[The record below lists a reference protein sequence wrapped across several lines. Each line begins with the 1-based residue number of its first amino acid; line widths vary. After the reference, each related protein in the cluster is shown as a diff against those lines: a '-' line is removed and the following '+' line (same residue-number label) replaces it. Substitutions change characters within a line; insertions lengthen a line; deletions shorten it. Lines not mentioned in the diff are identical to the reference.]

1 MLASPFYLHT
11 WKKFVDEGVLD
22 SNRIN
27 ERISESWHR
36 CKQANVNPHMNKGQ
50 KILSSNFFQDQKKK
64 SEIFLDIAIPQLQNM
79 RRTIDELQM
88 MALLIDPDGYVLSLS
103 GNQQTLKRAKHIN
116 FIEGVKW
123 TEAAV
128 GTNAIGTALQIEEA
142 IMISGTEHYSVAS
155 HSWSCAAA
163 PIHNDDG
170 KLIGVLDFSCPIEF
184 SHPYMLGMVTS
195 IAHAI
200 ERECSIRVH
209 QNELHLIHRF
219 LDVIDSDEQVVIC
232 NHRDVIVSA
241 SKKVRERVSNWSRM
255 KLEDLMQNGLKPKLE
270 VPIYSNDRMIGKCI
284 YVKENKQGN
293 VFSTSPFING
303 VTFPGV
309 IGTSNA
315 FQHTLEEIKLVS
327 PTDASVYVCG
337 ETGVG
342 KEYVARAIHE
352 NSSRKNGPFIAVNCG
367 SLPKELMESELFG
380 YAEGAFTGARRQGY
394 KGKFEQADGGTIFL
408 DEIGEVPPEM
418 QVALLRVL
426 QERIVTPIGSS
437 KEVPVNIRII
447 TATHK
452 DLLRLVEEGKFR
464 QDLYYRLHVY
474 PLYVPSL
481 IERKEDIPYF
491 IQDFCRRKNWNV
503 VFPKNIC
510 NQLSQHAWPGNIRE
524 LLNVLERIYILSQ
537 GREICGKQISFLLQT
552 MMGNQNQLE
561 LQAENKTEHTLNFR
575 EKIQR
580 DSMIEALEKTNGN
593 VSLAS
598 KLLDV
603 PRSTFYK
610 RMQKYKL
617 KSRFL

>member
-11 WKKFVDEGVLD
+11 WKKFINEGVLD

-64 SEIFLDIAIPQLQNM
+64 SEIFLDIAIPQIQNM
-79 RRTIDELQM
+79 RKTIDELQM

-103 GNQQTLKRAKHIN
+103 GNKQTLKRAKHIN

-128 GTNAIGTALQIEEA
+128 GTNAIGTALEIEEA
-142 IMISGTEHYSVAS
+142 IMISGTEHYSVVS

-241 SKKVRERVSNWSRM
+241 SKSVRERINNWSRM
-255 KLEDLMQNGLKPKLE
+255 KLEELMHHGLETKLE
-270 VPIYSNDRMIGKCI
+270 IPVYSNERMIGKCM
-284 YVKENKQGN
+284 YLKENEQMN
-293 VFSTSPFING
+293 TYSALTFIKG
-303 VTFPGV
+303 ITFPGV
-309 IGTSNA
+309 TGTSRA

-352 NSSRKNGPFIAVNCG
+352 NSPRKDGPFIAVNCG
-367 SLPKELMESELFG
+367 SLPKELIESELFG

-394 KGKFEQADGGTIFL
+394 KGKFEQANGGTLFL

-426 QERIVTPIGSS
+426 QERTITPIGSS

-481 IERKEDIPYF
+481 LERKEDIPYF
-491 IQDFCRRKNWNV
+491 IQHFCEQKNWNV
-503 VFPKNIC
+503 VFPKSIC
-510 NQLSQHAWPGNIRE
+510 NQFSQHTWPGNIRE
-524 LLNVLERIYILSQ
+524 LVNVLERIYILSQ
-537 GREICGKQISFLLQT
+537 GREICEKQVAFLLQT
-552 MMGNQNQLE
+552 MMGNQQQLE
-561 LQAENKTEHTLNFR
+561 IQVENITEHTLNFR

-580 DSMIEALEKTNGN
+580 DSMIEALQKTNGN
-593 VSLAS
+593 VSLAA

-610 RMQKYKL
+610 RMQKFKL
-617 KSRFL
+617 

>member
-11 WKKFVDEGVLD
+11 WKKFINEGVLD

-36 CKQANVNPHMNKGQ
+36 CKQANVNPHMDKGQ

-64 SEIFLDIAIPQLQNM
+64 SEIFLDIAIPQIQNM
-79 RRTIDELQM
+79 RKTIDELQM

-103 GNQQTLKRAKHIN
+103 GNKQTLKRAKHIN

-128 GTNAIGTALQIEEA
+128 GTNAIGTALEIEEA

-241 SKKVRERVSNWSRM
+241 SKSVRERINNWSRM
-255 KLEDLMQNGLKPKLE
+255 KLEELMHHGLETKLE
-270 VPIYSNDRMIGKCI
+270 IPVYSNERMIGKCM
-284 YVKENKQGN
+284 YLKENEQMN
-293 VFSTSPFING
+293 TYSALTFIKG
-303 VTFPGV
+303 ITFPGV
-309 IGTSNA
+309 TGTSKA

-327 PTDASVYVCG
+327 PTEASVYVCG

-352 NSSRKNGPFIAVNCG
+352 NSPRKDGPFIAVNCG

-394 KGKFEQADGGTIFL
+394 KGKFEQANGGTLFL

-426 QERIVTPIGSS
+426 QERTITPIGSS

-491 IQDFCRRKNWNV
+491 IQHFCERKNWNV
-503 VFPKNIC
+503 VFPKSIC
-510 NQLSQHAWPGNIRE
+510 NQFLQHTWPGNIRE
-524 LLNVLERIYILSQ
+524 LVNALERIYILSQ
-537 GREICGKQISFLLQT
+537 GREICEKQVALLIQT
-552 MMGNQNQLE
+552 MMGNQQQLE
-561 LQAENKTEHTLNFR
+561 LQVENKTEHTLNFR

-580 DSMIEALEKTNGN
+580 DSMIEALQKTNGN
-593 VSLAS
+593 VSLAA

-617 KSRFL
+617 

>member
-11 WKKFVDEGVLD
+11 WKKFVNEGVLD

-27 ERISESWHR
+27 QRISESWHR

-50 KILSSNFFQDQKKK
+50 KVLSSNIFREQKKK
-64 SEIFLDIAIPQLQNM
+64 SEIFLDIALPQIQNM
-79 RRTIDELQM
+79 RKTIDELQM

-103 GNQQTLKRAKHIN
+103 GNKRTLKRAKHIN

-128 GTNAIGTALQIEEA
+128 GTNAIGTALEIEEA
-142 IMISGTEHYSVAS
+142 IMISGTEHYSVVS

-170 KLIGVLDFSCPIEF
+170 KLIGILDFSCPIEF

-241 SKKVRERVSNWSRM
+241 SKSVRERVTNWSRM
-255 KLEDLMQNGLKPKLE
+255 KLEDLVHHGLETKLE
-270 VPIYSNDRMIGKCI
+270 IPVYSNERMIGKCM
-284 YVKENKQGN
+284 YLKENKQMN
-293 VFSTSPFING
+293 TYSAFTFIKG
-303 VTFPGV
+303 ITFPGV
-309 IGTSNA
+309 TGTSKA

-352 NSSRKNGPFIAVNCG
+352 NSPRKDGPFIAVNCG

-394 KGKFEQADGGTIFL
+394 KGKFEQANGGTLFL

-426 QERIVTPIGSS
+426 QERTITPIGSS

-491 IQDFCRRKNWNV
+491 IQHFCERKNWNV
-503 VFPKNIC
+503 VFPKSIY
-510 NQLSQHAWPGNIRE
+510 NQFLQHTWPGNIRE
-524 LLNVLERIYILSQ
+524 LVNVLERIYILSQ
-537 GREICGKQISFLLQT
+537 GREICEKQVAFLIQT
-552 MMGNQNQLE
+552 MTGNQQQLE
-561 LQAENKTEHTLNFR
+561 LQVENKTEHTLNFR

-593 VSLAS
+593 VSLAA
-598 KLLDV
+598 KLLNV

-617 KSRFL
+617 

>member
-11 WKKFVDEGVLD
+11 WKKFVNEGVLD

-27 ERISESWHR
+27 QRISESWHR

-50 KILSSNFFQDQKKK
+50 KILSSNIFQEQKKK
-64 SEIFLDIAIPQLQNM
+64 SEIFLDIALPQIQNM
-79 RRTIDELQM
+79 RKTIDELQM

-103 GNQQTLKRAKHIN
+103 GNKQTLKRAKHIN

-123 TEAAV
+123 TESAV
-128 GTNAIGTALQIEEA
+128 GTNAIGTALEIEEA
-142 IMISGTEHYSVAS
+142 IMISGTEHYTVAS

-241 SKKVRERVSNWSRM
+241 SKSVRERINNWSRM
-255 KLEDLMQNGLKPKLE
+255 KVEELMHHGLETKLE
-270 VPIYSNDRMIGKCI
+270 IPVYSNERMIGKCM
-284 YVKENKQGN
+284 YLKENKQMN
-293 VFSTSPFING
+293 TYSTFTFIKG
-303 VTFPGV
+303 ITFPGV
-309 IGTSNA
+309 TGTSRA

-352 NSSRKNGPFIAVNCG
+352 NSPRKDGPFIAVNCG

-394 KGKFEQADGGTIFL
+394 KGKFEQANGGTLFL

-426 QERIVTPIGSS
+426 QERTITPIGSS
-437 KEVPVNIRII
+437 KLVPVNIRII

-491 IQDFCRRKNWNV
+491 IQHFCERKNWNV
-503 VFPKNIC
+503 VFPKSIY
-510 NQLSQHAWPGNIRE
+510 NQFLQHTWPGNIRE
-524 LLNVLERIYILSQ
+524 LVNVLERIYILSQ
-537 GREICGKQISFLLQT
+537 GREICEKQVVFLIQT
-552 MMGNQNQLE
+552 MMGNQEQLE
-561 LQAENKTEHTLNFR
+561 LQAENKTEHTLHFR

-580 DSMIEALEKTNGN
+580 DSMIEALQKTNGN
-593 VSLAS
+593 VSLAA
-598 KLLDV
+598 KLLNV

-617 KSRFL
+617 

>member
-11 WKKFVDEGVLD
+11 WKKFINEGVLD

-50 KILSSNFFQDQKKK
+50 KILSSIFFQDQKKK
-64 SEIFLDIAIPQLQNM
+64 SEIFLDIAIPQIQNM
-79 RRTIDELQM
+79 RKTIDELQM

-103 GNQQTLKRAKHIN
+103 GNKQTLKRAKHIN

-128 GTNAIGTALQIEEA
+128 GTNAIGTALEIEEA
-142 IMISGTEHYSVAS
+142 IMISGTEHYSVVS

-241 SKKVRERVSNWSRM
+241 SKSVRERINDWSRM
-255 KLEDLMQNGLKPKLE
+255 KLEELMHHGLETKLE
-270 VPIYSNDRMIGKCI
+270 IPVYSNERMIGKCM
-284 YVKENKQGN
+284 YLKENEQMN
-293 VFSTSPFING
+293 TYSALTFIKG
-303 VTFPGV
+303 ITFPGV
-309 IGTSNA
+309 TGTSRA

-352 NSSRKNGPFIAVNCG
+352 NSPRKDGPFIAVNCG
-367 SLPKELMESELFG
+367 SLPKELIESELFG

-394 KGKFEQADGGTIFL
+394 KGKFEQANGGTLFL

-426 QERIVTPIGSS
+426 QERTITPIGSS

-491 IQDFCRRKNWNV
+491 IQHFCEQKNWNV
-503 VFPKNIC
+503 VFPKSIC
-510 NQLSQHAWPGNIRE
+510 NQFLQHTWPGNIRE
-524 LLNVLERIYILSQ
+524 LVNALERIYILSQ
-537 GREICGKQISFLLQT
+537 GREICEKQVALLIQT
-552 MMGNQNQLE
+552 MMGNQQQLE
-561 LQAENKTEHTLNFR
+561 LQVENKTEHTLNFR

-580 DSMIEALEKTNGN
+580 DSMIEALQKTNGN
-593 VSLAS
+593 VSLAA

-617 KSRFL
+617 

>member
-27 ERISESWHR
+27 ERISESWYR

-50 KILSSNFFQDQKKK
+50 KILSSNIFQDQKKK
-64 SEIFLDIAIPQLQNM
+64 SEIFLDIAIPQIQNM
-79 RRTIDELQM
+79 RKTIDELQM
-88 MALLIDPDGYVLSLS
+88 MTLLIDPDGYVLSLS
-103 GNQQTLKRAKHIN
+103 GNEQTLKRAKHIN

-128 GTNAIGTALQIEEA
+128 GTNAIGTALEIEEA

-270 VPIYSNDRMIGKCI
+270 VPVYSNDRMIGKCI

-293 VFSTSPFING
+293 VFSTSSFING
-303 VTFPGV
+303 ITFPGV

-352 NSSRKNGPFIAVNCG
+352 NSPRKNGPFIAVNCG

-380 YAEGAFTGARRQGY
+380 YAEGAFTGARRHGY

-426 QERIVTPIGSS
+426 QERTVTPIGSS
-437 KEVPVNIRII
+437 KEIPVNIRII

-491 IQDFCRRKNWNV
+491 IQHFCERKNWNV
-503 VFPKNIC
+503 AFPKSIC
-510 NQLSQHAWPGNIRE
+510 NQFSQHTWPGNIRE
-524 LLNVLERIYILSQ
+524 LLNALERIYILSQ
-537 GREICGKQISFLLQT
+537 GREICEKQISFLLQT
-552 MMGNQNQLE
+552 MMRNQHQLE
-561 LQAENKTEHTLNFR
+561 LQTENKTEDTLNFR

-593 VSLAS
+593 VSLAA

-617 KSRFL
+617 

>member
-22 SNRIN
+22 SNRMN

-50 KILSSNFFQDQKKK
+50 KILSSNIFQDQKKK

-79 RRTIDELQM
+79 RKTIDELQM

-255 KLEDLMQNGLKPKLE
+255 KLEDLIQNGLKPKLE
-270 VPIYSNDRMIGKCI
+270 VPVYSNDRMIGKCI

-293 VFSTSPFING
+293 LFSTSPFING
-303 VTFPGV
+303 ITFPGV

-352 NSSRKNGPFIAVNCG
+352 NSPRKNGPFIAVNCG

-426 QERIVTPIGSS
+426 QERTVTPIGSS

-491 IQDFCRRKNWNV
+491 IQDFCERKNWNV
-503 VFPKNIC
+503 VFPKSIC
-510 NQLSQHAWPGNIRE
+510 NQLSQHTWPGNIRE

-537 GREICGKQISFLLQT
+537 GREICEKQISFLLQT
-552 MMGNQNQLE
+552 MMGNQHQLE
-561 LQAENKTEHTLNFR
+561 LQTENKTEHTLNFR

-593 VSLAS
+593 VSLAA

-617 KSRFL
+617 

>member
-22 SNRIN
+22 SNRMN

-50 KILSSNFFQDQKKK
+50 KILSSNIFQDQKKK
-64 SEIFLDIAIPQLQNM
+64 SEIFLDIAIPQIQNM
-79 RRTIDELQM
+79 RKTIDELQM

-255 KLEDLMQNGLKPKLE
+255 KLEDLIQNGLKPKLE
-270 VPIYSNDRMIGKCI
+270 VPVYSNDRMIGKCI

-293 VFSTSPFING
+293 LFSTSPFING
-303 VTFPGV
+303 ITFPGV

-352 NSSRKNGPFIAVNCG
+352 NSPRKNGPFIAVNCG

-426 QERIVTPIGSS
+426 QERTVNPIGSS
-437 KEVPVNIRII
+437 KEIPVNIRII

-481 IERKEDIPYF
+481 MERKEDIPYF
-491 IQDFCRRKNWNV
+491 IQHFCERKNWNV
-503 VFPKNIC
+503 VFPKSIC
-510 NQLSQHAWPGNIRE
+510 NQFSHHAWPGNIRE

-537 GREICGKQISFLLQT
+537 GREICEKQISFLLQT
-552 MMGNQNQLE
+552 MMGNQHQLA

-593 VSLAS
+593 VSLAA

-617 KSRFL
+617 

>member
-27 ERISESWHR
+27 ERISESWYR

-50 KILSSNFFQDQKKK
+50 KILSSNVFQDQKKK
-64 SEIFLDIAIPQLQNM
+64 SEIFLDIAIPQIQNM
-79 RRTIDELQM
+79 RKTIDELQM

-103 GNQQTLKRAKHIN
+103 GNKQTLQRAKHIN

-128 GTNAIGTALQIEEA
+128 GTNAIGTALEIEEA

-209 QNELHLIHRF
+209 QNELQLIHRF

-241 SKKVRERVSNWSRM
+241 SKRVRERVCNWSRM
-255 KLEDLMQNGLKPKLE
+255 KLEDLMQYGLKFKLE
-270 VPIYSNDRMIGKCI
+270 VPVYSNNRMIGKCI

-293 VFSTSPFING
+293 LFSTVPLING
-303 VTFPGV
+303 ITFPGV
-309 IGTSNA
+309 IGTSSA

-352 NSSRKNGPFIAVNCG
+352 NSPRKNGPFIAVNCG

-426 QERIVTPIGSS
+426 QERTVTPIGSS

-491 IQDFCRRKNWNV
+491 IQQFCEQKNWNV
-503 VFPKNIC
+503 VFPKSIC
-510 NQLSQHAWPGNIRE
+510 NQFYQHTWPGNIRE

-537 GREICGKQISFLLQT
+537 GREICEKQISFLLQT
-552 MMGNQNQLE
+552 MMGNQHQLA
-561 LQAENKTEHTLNFR
+561 LQAENQAENALNFR

-580 DSMIEALEKTNGN
+580 DSMVEALEKTNGN
-593 VSLAS
+593 VSLAA

-617 KSRFL
+617 

>member
-11 WKKFVDEGVLD
+11 WKKFINEGVLD

-36 CKQANVNPHMNKGQ
+36 CKQANVNPHMNKDQ
-50 KILSSNFFQDQKKK
+50 KILSSNIFQDQKKK
-64 SEIFLDIAIPQLQNM
+64 SEIFLNIAIPQIQNM
-79 RRTIDELQM
+79 RKTIDELQM

-103 GNQQTLKRAKHIN
+103 GNKQTLKRAKHIN

-128 GTNAIGTALQIEEA
+128 GTNAIGTALEIEEA

-241 SKKVRERVSNWSRM
+241 SKSVRERINNWSRM
-255 KLEDLMQNGLKPKLE
+255 KLEELMHHGLEIKLE
-270 VPIYSNDRMIGKCI
+270 IPVYSNERMIGKCM
-284 YVKENKQGN
+284 YLKENKQMN
-293 VFSTSPFING
+293 TYSAFTFIKG
-303 VTFPGV
+303 ITFPGV
-309 IGTSNA
+309 TGTSKA

-352 NSSRKNGPFIAVNCG
+352 NSPRKDGPFIAVNCG

-380 YAEGAFTGARRQGY
+380 YAEGAFTGARCQGY
-394 KGKFEQADGGTIFL
+394 KGKFEQANGGTLFL

-426 QERIVTPIGSS
+426 QERTITPIGSS
-437 KEVPVNIRII
+437 KEIPVNIRII

-452 DLLRLVEEGKFR
+452 DLLRLVEEGEFR

-491 IQDFCRRKNWNV
+491 IQHFCERKNWNV
-503 VFPKNIC
+503 VFPKSIC
-510 NQLSQHAWPGNIRE
+510 NQFLQHTWPGNIRE
-524 LLNVLERIYILSQ
+524 LVNALERIYILSQ
-537 GREICGKQISFLLQT
+537 GREICEKQVALLIQT
-552 MMGNQNQLE
+552 MMGNQQQLE
-561 LQAENKTEHTLNFR
+561 LQVENKTEHTLNFR

-580 DSMIEALEKTNGN
+580 DSMIEALQKTNGN
-593 VSLAS
+593 VSLAA

-617 KSRFL
+617 

>member
-27 ERISESWHR
+27 KRISESWHR

-50 KILSSNFFQDQKKK
+50 KILSSRIFREQKKK
-64 SEIFLDIAIPQLQNM
+64 SEIFLDIALPQIQNM
-79 RRTIDELQM
+79 RKTIDELQM

-128 GTNAIGTALQIEEA
+128 GTNAIGTALEIEEA
-142 IMISGTEHYSVAS
+142 IMITGTEHYSVAS

-219 LDVIDSDEQVVIC
+219 IDVIDSDEQVVIC

-241 SKKVRERVSNWSRM
+241 SKSVRERVSNWSRM
-255 KLEDLMQNGLKPKLE
+255 KLEDFMQNGLKPKLE
-270 VPIYSNDRMIGKCI
+270 VPVYSNDRMIGKCI

-293 VFSTSPFING
+293 LFSTASLING
-303 VTFPGV
+303 ITFPGV
-309 IGTSNA
+309 IGTSSA

-352 NSSRKNGPFIAVNCG
+352 NSPRKDGPFIAVNCG

-426 QERIVTPIGSS
+426 QERTVTPIGSS

-474 PLYVPSL
+474 PLYVPTL

-491 IQDFCRRKNWNV
+491 IKHFCEQKNWNV
-503 VFPKNIC
+503 VFPKSIC
-510 NQLSQHAWPGNIRE
+510 NQFYQHTWPGNIRE

-537 GREICGKQISFLLQT
+537 GQEICEKQIPFLLQT
-552 MMGNQNQLE
+552 MMGNQHQLT
-561 LQAENKTEHTLNFR
+561 LQAENKIENTLNFR
-575 EKIQR
+575 ERIQR

-593 VSLAS
+593 VSLAA

-617 KSRFL
+617 

>member
-11 WKKFVDEGVLD
+11 WKKFINEGVLD

-36 CKQANVNPHMNKGQ
+36 CKQANVNPHMNKDQ
-50 KILSSNFFQDQKKK
+50 KILSSIFFQDQKKK
-64 SEIFLDIAIPQLQNM
+64 SEIFLDIAIPQIQNM
-79 RRTIDELQM
+79 RKTIDELQM

-103 GNQQTLKRAKHIN
+103 GNKQTLKRAKHIN

-128 GTNAIGTALQIEEA
+128 GTNAIGTALEIEEA
-142 IMISGTEHYSVAS
+142 IMISGTEHYSVLS

-241 SKKVRERVSNWSRM
+241 SKSVRERINNWSRM
-255 KLEDLMQNGLKPKLE
+255 KLEELMHHGLETKLE
-270 VPIYSNDRMIGKCI
+270 IPVYSNERMIGKCM
-284 YVKENKQGN
+284 YLKENEQMN
-293 VFSTSPFING
+293 TYSALTFIKG
-303 VTFPGV
+303 ITFPGV
-309 IGTSNA
+309 TGTSRA

-352 NSSRKNGPFIAVNCG
+352 NSPRKDGPFIAVNCG
-367 SLPKELMESELFG
+367 SLPKELIESELFG

-394 KGKFEQADGGTIFL
+394 KGKFEQANGGTLFL

-426 QERIVTPIGSS
+426 QERTITPIGSS

-452 DLLRLVEEGKFR
+452 DLLRLVEEGNFR

-491 IQDFCRRKNWNV
+491 IQHFCERKNWNV
-503 VFPKNIC
+503 VFPKSIC
-510 NQLSQHAWPGNIRE
+510 NQFSQHKWPGNIRE

-537 GREICGKQISFLLQT
+537 GREICEKQVALLIQT
-552 MMGNQNQLE
+552 MMGNQQQLE
-561 LQAENKTEHTLNFR
+561 LQVENKTEHTLNFR

-580 DSMIEALEKTNGN
+580 DSMIEALQKTNGN
-593 VSLAS
+593 VSLAA

-617 KSRFL
+617 

>member
-11 WKKFVDEGVLD
+11 WKKFVNEGVLD

-27 ERISESWHR
+27 QRISESWHR

-50 KILSSNFFQDQKKK
+50 KILSSNIFQEQKKK
-64 SEIFLDIAIPQLQNM
+64 SEIFLDIALPQIQNM
-79 RRTIDELQM
+79 RKTIDELQM

-103 GNQQTLKRAKHIN
+103 GNKQTLKRAKHIN

-123 TEAAV
+123 TESAV
-128 GTNAIGTALQIEEA
+128 GTNAIGTALEIEEA
-142 IMISGTEHYSVAS
+142 IMISGAEHYTVAS

-241 SKKVRERVSNWSRM
+241 SKSVRERINNWSRM
-255 KLEDLMQNGLKPKLE
+255 KLEELMHHGLETKLE
-270 VPIYSNDRMIGKCI
+270 IPVYSNERMIGKCM
-284 YVKENKQGN
+284 YLKENKQMNTYSALTFIKGIT
-293 VFSTSPFING
+293 FSG
-303 VTFPGV
+303 VT
-309 IGTSNA
+309 GTSRA

-352 NSSRKNGPFIAVNCG
+352 NSPRKDGPFIAVNCG

-394 KGKFEQADGGTIFL
+394 KGKFEQANGGTLFL

-426 QERIVTPIGSS
+426 QERTITPIGSS
-437 KEVPVNIRII
+437 KLVPVNIRII

-491 IQDFCRRKNWNV
+491 IQHFCEQKNWNV
-503 VFPKNIC
+503 VFPKSIY
-510 NQLSQHAWPGNIRE
+510 NQFLQHTWPGNIRE
-524 LLNVLERIYILSQ
+524 LVNVLERIYILSQ
-537 GREICGKQISFLLQT
+537 GREICEKQVDFLLQT
-552 MMGNQNQLE
+552 MRGNQQQLE
-561 LQAENKTEHTLNFR
+561 LQVENKTEHTLHFR

-580 DSMIEALEKTNGN
+580 DSMIEALQKTNGN
-593 VSLAS
+593 VSLAA
-598 KLLDV
+598 KLLNV

-617 KSRFL
+617 

>member
-11 WKKFVDEGVLD
+11 WKKFVNEGVLD

-50 KILSSNFFQDQKKK
+50 KVLSSNIFREQKKK
-64 SEIFLDIAIPQLQNM
+64 SEIFLDIALPQIQNM
-79 RRTIDELQM
+79 RKTIDELQM

-103 GNQQTLKRAKHIN
+103 GNKQTLKRAKHIN

-128 GTNAIGTALQIEEA
+128 GTNAIGTALEIEEA
-142 IMISGTEHYSVAS
+142 IMISGTEHYSVVS

-170 KLIGVLDFSCPIEF
+170 KLIGILDFSCPIEF

-241 SKKVRERVSNWSRM
+241 SKSVRERVTNWSRM
-255 KLEDLMQNGLKPKLE
+255 KLEDLVHHGLETKLE
-270 VPIYSNDRMIGKCI
+270 IPVYSNERMIGKCM
-284 YVKENKQGN
+284 YLKENKQMN
-293 VFSTSPFING
+293 TYSAFTFIKG
-303 VTFPGV
+303 ITFPGV
-309 IGTSNA
+309 TGTSKA

-352 NSSRKNGPFIAVNCG
+352 NSPRKDGPFIAVNCG

-394 KGKFEQADGGTIFL
+394 KGKFEQANGGTLFL

-426 QERIVTPIGSS
+426 QERTITPIGSS

-491 IQDFCRRKNWNV
+491 IQHFCERKNWNV
-503 VFPKNIC
+503 VFPKSIC
-510 NQLSQHAWPGNIRE
+510 NQFLQHTWPGNIRE
-524 LLNVLERIYILSQ
+524 LVNALERIYILSQ
-537 GREICGKQISFLLQT
+537 EREICEKQVAFLIQT
-552 MMGNQNQLE
+552 MMGNQQQLE
-561 LQAENKTEHTLNFR
+561 LQVENKTEHTLNFR

-580 DSMIEALEKTNGN
+580 DSMIEALQKTNGN
-593 VSLAS
+593 VSLAA

-617 KSRFL
+617 

>member
-11 WKKFVDEGVLD
+11 WKKFVNEGVLD

-27 ERISESWHR
+27 QRISESWHR

-50 KILSSNFFQDQKKK
+50 KVLSSNIFREQKKK
-64 SEIFLDIAIPQLQNM
+64 SEIFLDIALPQIQNM
-79 RRTIDELQM
+79 RKTIDELQM

-103 GNQQTLKRAKHIN
+103 GNKQTLKRAKHIN

-128 GTNAIGTALQIEEA
+128 GTNAIGTALEIEEA
-142 IMISGTEHYSVAS
+142 IMISGTEHYSVVS

-163 PIHNDDG
+163 PIDNDDG
-170 KLIGVLDFSCPIEF
+170 KLIGILDFSCPIEF

-241 SKKVRERVSNWSRM
+241 SKSVRERVTNWSRM
-255 KLEDLMQNGLKPKLE
+255 KLEDLVHHGLETKLE
-270 VPIYSNDRMIGKCI
+270 IPVYSNERMIGKCM
-284 YVKENKQGN
+284 YLKENKQMN
-293 VFSTSPFING
+293 TYSAFTFIKG
-303 VTFPGV
+303 ITFPGV
-309 IGTSNA
+309 TGTSKA

-352 NSSRKNGPFIAVNCG
+352 NSPRKDGPFIAVNCG

-394 KGKFEQADGGTIFL
+394 KGKFEQANGGTLFL

-426 QERIVTPIGSS
+426 QERTITPIGSS

-481 IERKEDIPYF
+481 LERKEDIPYF
-491 IQDFCRRKNWNV
+491 IQHFCERKNWNV
-503 VFPKNIC
+503 VFPKSIC
-510 NQLSQHAWPGNIRE
+510 NQFLQHTWPGNIRE
-524 LLNVLERIYILSQ
+524 LVNVLERIYILSQ
-537 GREICGKQISFLLQT
+537 GREICEKQVAFLIQT
-552 MMGNQNQLE
+552 MMGNQQQLE
-561 LQAENKTEHTLNFR
+561 LQVENKTEHTLNFR
-575 EKIQR
+575 KKIQR
-580 DSMIEALEKTNGN
+580 DSMIEALQKTNGN
-593 VSLAS
+593 VSLAA

-617 KSRFL
+617 

>member
-11 WKKFVDEGVLD
+11 WKKFVNEGVLD

-27 ERISESWHR
+27 QRISESWHR

-50 KILSSNFFQDQKKK
+50 KVLSSNIFREQKKK
-64 SEIFLDIAIPQLQNM
+64 SEIFLDIALPQIQNM
-79 RRTIDELQM
+79 RKTIDELQM

-103 GNQQTLKRAKHIN
+103 GNKQTLKRAKHIN

-128 GTNAIGTALQIEEA
+128 GTNAIGTALEIEEA
-142 IMISGTEHYSVAS
+142 IMISGTEHYSVVS

-170 KLIGVLDFSCPIEF
+170 KLIGILDFSCPIEF

-241 SKKVRERVSNWSRM
+241 SKSVRERVTNWSRM
-255 KLEDLMQNGLKPKLE
+255 KLEDLVHHGLETKLE
-270 VPIYSNDRMIGKCI
+270 IPVYSNERMIGKCM
-284 YVKENKQGN
+284 YLKENKQMN
-293 VFSTSPFING
+293 TYSAFTFIKG
-303 VTFPGV
+303 ITFPGV
-309 IGTSNA
+309 TGTSKA

-352 NSSRKNGPFIAVNCG
+352 NSPRKDGPFIAVNCG

-394 KGKFEQADGGTIFL
+394 KGKFEQSNGGTLFL

-426 QERIVTPIGSS
+426 QERTITPIGSS

-491 IQDFCRRKNWNV
+491 IQHFCERKNWNV
-503 VFPKNIC
+503 VFPKSIY
-510 NQLSQHAWPGNIRE
+510 NQFLQHTWPGNIRE
-524 LLNVLERIYILSQ
+524 LVNVLERIYILSQ
-537 GREICGKQISFLLQT
+537 GREICEKQVAFLIQT
-552 MMGNQNQLE
+552 MTGNQQQLE
-561 LQAENKTEHTLNFR
+561 LQVENKTEHTLNFR

-593 VSLAS
+593 VSLAA
-598 KLLDV
+598 KLLNV

-617 KSRFL
+617 

>member
-11 WKKFVDEGVLD
+11 WKKFVNEGVLD

-27 ERISESWHR
+27 QRISESWHR

-50 KILSSNFFQDQKKK
+50 KILSSNIFQEQKKK
-64 SEIFLDIAIPQLQNM
+64 SEIFLDIALPQIQNM
-79 RRTIDELQM
+79 RKTIDELQM

-103 GNQQTLKRAKHIN
+103 GNKQTLKRAKHIN

-128 GTNAIGTALQIEEA
+128 GTNAIGTALEIEEA
-142 IMISGTEHYSVAS
+142 IMISGTEHYSVVS

-241 SKKVRERVSNWSRM
+241 SKSVRERINNWSRM
-255 KLEDLMQNGLKPKLE
+255 KLEELMHHGLETKLE
-270 VPIYSNDRMIGKCI
+270 IPVYSNERMIGKCM
-284 YVKENKQGN
+284 YLKENEQMN
-293 VFSTSPFING
+293 TYSALTFIKG
-303 VTFPGV
+303 ITFPGV
-309 IGTSNA
+309 TGTSRA

-352 NSSRKNGPFIAVNCG
+352 NSPRKDGPFIAVNCG

-394 KGKFEQADGGTIFL
+394 KGKFEQANGGTLFL
-408 DEIGEVPPEM
+408 DEIGEVSPEM

-426 QERIVTPIGSS
+426 QERTITPIGSS
-437 KEVPVNIRII
+437 KLVPVNIRII

-491 IQDFCRRKNWNV
+491 IQHFCERKNWNV
-503 VFPKNIC
+503 VFPKSIY
-510 NQLSQHAWPGNIRE
+510 NQFLQHTWPGNIRE
-524 LLNVLERIYILSQ
+524 LVNALERIYILSQ
-537 GREICGKQISFLLQT
+537 GREICEKQVALLIQT
-552 MMGNQNQLE
+552 MMGNQQQLE
-561 LQAENKTEHTLNFR
+561 LQVENKTEHTLNFR

-580 DSMIEALEKTNGN
+580 DSMIEALQKTNGN
-593 VSLAS
+593 VSLAA
-598 KLLDV
+598 KLLNV

-617 KSRFL
+617 

>member
-11 WKKFVDEGVLD
+11 WKKFIDEGVLD

-27 ERISESWHR
+27 ERISESWYR
-36 CKQANVNPHMNKGQ
+36 CKQANVNPHMSKGQ
-50 KILSSNFFQDQKKK
+50 RILSSVFFQEQKKK
-64 SEIFLDIAIPQLQNM
+64 SEIFLDIALPQIQNM
-79 RRTIDELQM
+79 RKTIDELQM

-103 GNQQTLKRAKHIN
+103 GNKQTLKRAKHIN

-128 GTNAIGTALQIEEA
+128 GTNAIGTALEIEEA
-142 IMISGTEHYSVAS
+142 IMISGTEHYSVVS

-170 KLIGVLDFSCPIEF
+170 KLIGVLNFSCPIEF

-195 IAHAI
+195 MAHAI

-241 SKKVRERVSNWSRM
+241 SKSVRERINNWSRM
-255 KLEDLMQNGLKPKLE
+255 KLEELMHHGLETKLE
-270 VPIYSNDRMIGKCI
+270 IPVYSNERMIGKCM
-284 YVKENKQGN
+284 YLKENKQMNTYSALTFIKGIT
-293 VFSTSPFING
+293 FSG
-303 VTFPGV
+303 VT
-309 IGTSNA
+309 GTSRA

-352 NSSRKNGPFIAVNCG
+352 NSPRKDGPFIAVNCG
-367 SLPKELMESELFG
+367 SLPKELMESEWFG

-394 KGKFEQADGGTIFL
+394 KGKFEQVNGGTLFL

-426 QERIVTPIGSS
+426 QERTITPIGSS
-437 KEVPVNIRII
+437 KSVPVNIRII

-481 IERKEDIPYF
+481 IERKEDISYF
-491 IQDFCRRKNWNV
+491 IQHFCERKNWNV
-503 VFPKNIC
+503 VFPKSIY
-510 NQLSQHAWPGNIRE
+510 NQFLQHTWPGNIRE
-524 LLNVLERIYILSQ
+524 LVNVLERIYILSQ
-537 GREICGKQISFLLQT
+537 GREICEKQVVFLLQT
-552 MMGNQNQLE
+552 MRGNQQQLE
-561 LQAENKTEHTLNFR
+561 LQVENKTEHTLHFR

-580 DSMIEALEKTNGN
+580 DSMIEALQKTNGN
-593 VSLAS
+593 VSLAA
-598 KLLDV
+598 KLLNV

-617 KSRFL
+617 

>member
-1 MLASPFYLHT
+1 MLASPFYLHA
-11 WKKFVDEGVLD
+11 WKKFVNEGVLD

-27 ERISESWHR
+27 QRISESWHR

-50 KILSSNFFQDQKKK
+50 KVLSSNIFREQKKK
-64 SEIFLDIAIPQLQNM
+64 SEIFLDIALPQIQNL
-79 RRTIDELQM
+79 RKTIDELQM

-103 GNQQTLKRAKHIN
+103 GNKQTLKRAKHIN

-128 GTNAIGTALQIEEA
+128 GTNAIGTALEIEEA

-170 KLIGVLDFSCPIEF
+170 KLIGILDFSCPIEF

-241 SKKVRERVSNWSRM
+241 SKSVRERVTNWSRM
-255 KLEDLMQNGLKPKLE
+255 KLEDLVHHGLETKLE
-270 VPIYSNDRMIGKCI
+270 IPVYSNERMIGKCM
-284 YVKENKQGN
+284 YLKENKQMN
-293 VFSTSPFING
+293 TYSAFTFIKG
-303 VTFPGV
+303 ITFPGV
-309 IGTSNA
+309 TGTSKA

-327 PTDASVYVCG
+327 PTDVSVYVCG

-352 NSSRKNGPFIAVNCG
+352 NSPRKDGPFIAVNCG
-367 SLPKELMESELFG
+367 SLPKELIESELFG

-394 KGKFEQADGGTIFL
+394 KGKFEQANGGTLFL

-426 QERIVTPIGSS
+426 QERTITPIGSS

-491 IQDFCRRKNWNV
+491 IQHFCERKNWNV
-503 VFPKNIC
+503 VFPKSIC
-510 NQLSQHAWPGNIRE
+510 NQFLQHTWPGNIRE
-524 LLNVLERIYILSQ
+524 LVNALERIYILSQ
-537 GREICGKQISFLLQT
+537 GREICEKQVAFLIQT
-552 MMGNQNQLE
+552 MMGNQQQLE
-561 LQAENKTEHTLNFR
+561 LQVENKTEHTLNFR

-580 DSMIEALEKTNGN
+580 DSMIEALQKTNGN
-593 VSLAS
+593 VSLAA

-617 KSRFL
+617 

>member
-27 ERISESWHR
+27 ERISESWYR

-50 KILSSNFFQDQKKK
+50 KILSSNIFQDQKKK
-64 SEIFLDIAIPQLQNM
+64 SEIFLDIAIPQIQNM
-79 RRTIDELQM
+79 RKTIDELQM

-103 GNQQTLKRAKHIN
+103 GNEQTLKRAKHIN

-128 GTNAIGTALQIEEA
+128 GTNAIGTALEIEEA

-270 VPIYSNDRMIGKCI
+270 VPVYSNDRMIGKCI

-303 VTFPGV
+303 ITFPGV

-327 PTDASVYVCG
+327 PTDASVYVCD

-352 NSSRKNGPFIAVNCG
+352 NSPRKNGPFIAVNCG

-380 YAEGAFTGARRQGY
+380 YAEGAFTGARRHGY

-426 QERIVTPIGSS
+426 QERTVTPIGSS
-437 KEVPVNIRII
+437 KEIPVNIRII

-491 IQDFCRRKNWNV
+491 IQHFCERKNWNV
-503 VFPKNIC
+503 AFPKSIC
-510 NQLSQHAWPGNIRE
+510 NQFSQHTWPGNIRE
-524 LLNVLERIYILSQ
+524 LLNALERIYILSQ
-537 GREICGKQISFLLQT
+537 GREICEKQISFLLQT
-552 MMGNQNQLE
+552 MMRNQHQLE
-561 LQAENKTEHTLNFR
+561 LQTENKTEDTLNFR

-593 VSLAS
+593 VSLAA

-617 KSRFL
+617 

>member
-50 KILSSNFFQDQKKK
+50 KILSSNIFQYQKKK

-79 RRTIDELQM
+79 RKTIDELQM

-255 KLEDLMQNGLKPKLE
+255 KLEDLMQHGLKPKLE
-270 VPIYSNDRMIGKCI
+270 VPVYSNDRMIGKCI

-303 VTFPGV
+303 ITFPGV

-352 NSSRKNGPFIAVNCG
+352 NSPRKNGPFIAVNCG

-426 QERIVTPIGSS
+426 QERTVTPIGSS

-491 IQDFCRRKNWNV
+491 IQDFCERKNWNV
-503 VFPKNIC
+503 VFPKSIC
-510 NQLSQHAWPGNIRE
+510 NQFSQHTWPGNIRE
-524 LLNVLERIYILSQ
+524 LLNVVERIYILSQ
-537 GREICGKQISFLLQT
+537 GREICEKQISFLLQT
-552 MMGNQNQLE
+552 MRENQHQLA
-561 LQAENKTEHTLNFR
+561 LQTENKTEHTLNFR

-593 VSLAS
+593 VSLAA

-617 KSRFL
+617 

>member
-11 WKKFVDEGVLD
+11 WKKFINEGVLD

-64 SEIFLDIAIPQLQNM
+64 SEIFLDIAIPQIQNM
-79 RRTIDELQM
+79 RKNIDELQM
-88 MALLIDPDGYVLSLS
+88 MALLIDSDGYVLSLS
-103 GNQQTLKRAKHIN
+103 GNKQTLKRAKHIN

-128 GTNAIGTALQIEEA
+128 GTNAIGTALEIEEA
-142 IMISGTEHYSVAS
+142 IMISGTEHYSVVS
-155 HSWSCAAA
+155 HNWSCAAA

-200 ERECSIRVH
+200 ERQCSIRVH

-241 SKKVRERVSNWSRM
+241 SKSVRERINNWSRM
-255 KLEDLMQNGLKPKLE
+255 KLEELMHHGLETKLE
-270 VPIYSNDRMIGKCI
+270 IPAYSNERMIGKCM
-284 YVKENKQGN
+284 YLKENEQMN
-293 VFSTSPFING
+293 TYSALTFIKG
-303 VTFPGV
+303 ITFPGV
-309 IGTSNA
+309 TGTSRA

-352 NSSRKNGPFIAVNCG
+352 NSPRKDGPFIAVNCG
-367 SLPKELMESELFG
+367 SLPKELIESELFG

-394 KGKFEQADGGTIFL
+394 KGKFEQANGGTLFL

-426 QERIVTPIGSS
+426 QERTITPIGSS

-491 IQDFCRRKNWNV
+491 IQHFCEQKNWNV
-503 VFPKNIC
+503 VFPKSIC
-510 NQLSQHAWPGNIRE
+510 NQFLRHTWPGNIRE
-524 LLNVLERIYILSQ
+524 LVNALERIYILSQ
-537 GREICGKQISFLLQT
+537 GREICEKQVALLIQT
-552 MMGNQNQLE
+552 MMGNQQQLE
-561 LQAENKTEHTLNFR
+561 LQVENKTEHTLNFR

-580 DSMIEALEKTNGN
+580 DSMIEALQKTNGN
-593 VSLAS
+593 VSLAA

-617 KSRFL
+617 

>member
-11 WKKFVDEGVLD
+11 WKKFVNEGVLD

-27 ERISESWHR
+27 QRISESWHR

-50 KILSSNFFQDQKKK
+50 KVLSSNIFREQKKK
-64 SEIFLDIAIPQLQNM
+64 SEIFLDIALPQIQNM
-79 RRTIDELQM
+79 RKTIDELQM

-103 GNQQTLKRAKHIN
+103 GNKQTLKRAKHIN

-128 GTNAIGTALQIEEA
+128 GTNAIGTALEIEEA
-142 IMISGTEHYSVAS
+142 IMISGTEHYSVVS

-170 KLIGVLDFSCPIEF
+170 KLIGILDFSCPIEF

-241 SKKVRERVSNWSRM
+241 SKSVRERVTNWSRM
-255 KLEDLMQNGLKPKLE
+255 KLEDLVHHGLETKLE
-270 VPIYSNDRMIGKCI
+270 IPVYSNERMTGKCM
-284 YVKENKQGN
+284 YLKENKQMN
-293 VFSTSPFING
+293 TYSAFTFIKG
-303 VTFPGV
+303 ITFPGV
-309 IGTSNA
+309 TGTSKA

-352 NSSRKNGPFIAVNCG
+352 NSPRKDGPFIAVNCG

-394 KGKFEQADGGTIFL
+394 KGKFEQANGGTLFL

-426 QERIVTPIGSS
+426 QERTITPIGSS

-491 IQDFCRRKNWNV
+491 IQHFCERKNWNV
-503 VFPKNIC
+503 VFPKSIY
-510 NQLSQHAWPGNIRE
+510 NQFLQHTWPGNIRE
-524 LLNVLERIYILSQ
+524 LVNVLERIYILSQ
-537 GREICGKQISFLLQT
+537 GREICEKQVAFLIQT
-552 MMGNQNQLE
+552 MTGNQQQLE
-561 LQAENKTEHTLNFR
+561 LQVENKTEHTLNFR

-593 VSLAS
+593 VSLAA
-598 KLLDV
+598 KLLNV

-617 KSRFL
+617 

>member
-11 WKKFVDEGVLD
+11 WKKFIDKGVLD

-50 KILSSNFFQDQKKK
+50 KILSSNIFQEQKKK
-64 SEIFLDIAIPQLQNM
+64 SEIFLDIALPQIQNM
-79 RRTIDELQM
+79 RKTIDELQM

-103 GNQQTLKRAKHIN
+103 GNKQTLKRAKHIN

-128 GTNAIGTALQIEEA
+128 GTNAIGTALEIEEA

-195 IAHAI
+195 IAHVI

-241 SKKVRERVSNWSRM
+241 SKSVRERVTNWSRM
-255 KLEDLMQNGLKPKLE
+255 KLEDLMRYGLETKLE
-270 VPIYSNDRMIGKCI
+270 IPVYSNERMIGKCM
-284 YVKENKQGN
+284 YLKENKQMNTYSAFTFIKGIT
-293 VFSTSPFING
+293 FSG
-303 VTFPGV
+303 VT
-309 IGTSNA
+309 GTSKA

-352 NSSRKNGPFIAVNCG
+352 NSPRKDGPFIAVNCG

-394 KGKFEQADGGTIFL
+394 KGKFEQANGGTLFL
-408 DEIGEVPPEM
+408 DEIGEVPSEM

-426 QERIVTPIGSS
+426 QERTITPIGSS

-481 IERKEDIPYF
+481 LERKEDIPYF
-491 IQDFCRRKNWNV
+491 IQHFCERKNWNV
-503 VFPKNIC
+503 VFPKSIC
-510 NQLSQHAWPGNIRE
+510 NQFLQHTWPGNIRE
-524 LLNVLERIYILSQ
+524 LVNVLERIYILSQ
-537 GREICGKQISFLLQT
+537 GREICEKQVAFLLQT
-552 MMGNQNQLE
+552 MMGNQQQLE
-561 LQAENKTEHTLNFR
+561 LQVENKTEHTLNFR

-580 DSMIEALEKTNGN
+580 DSMIEALQKTNGN
-593 VSLAS
+593 VSLAV

-610 RMQKYKL
+610 RMQKFNL
-617 KSRFL
+617 

>member
-27 ERISESWHR
+27 ERISESWYR

-50 KILSSNFFQDQKKK
+50 KILSSNIFQDQKKK
-64 SEIFLDIAIPQLQNM
+64 SEIFLDIAIPQIQNM
-79 RRTIDELQM
+79 RKTIDELQM

-241 SKKVRERVSNWSRM
+241 SKSVRERVSNWSRM
-255 KLEDLMQNGLKPKLE
+255 KLEDLMQNGLKPILE
-270 VPIYSNDRMIGKCI
+270 VPVYSNDRMIGKCM

-293 VFSTSPFING
+293 VFSTSPFISG
-303 VTFPGV
+303 ITFHGV

-352 NSSRKNGPFIAVNCG
+352 NSPRKNGPFIAVNCG

-426 QERIVTPIGSS
+426 QERTVTPIGGS

-481 IERKEDIPYF
+481 MERKEDIPYF
-491 IQDFCRRKNWNV
+491 IQHFCERKDWNV
-503 VFPKNIC
+503 VFPKSIC
-510 NQLSQHAWPGNIRE
+510 NQFSQHTWPGNIRE

-537 GREICGKQISFLLQT
+537 GREIYEKQISFLLQT
-552 MMGNQNQLE
+552 MMGNQHQLA

-593 VSLAS
+593 VSLAA

-617 KSRFL
+617 

>member
-1 MLASPFYLHT
+1 
-11 WKKFVDEGVLD
+11 
-22 SNRIN
+22 
-27 ERISESWHR
+27 
-36 CKQANVNPHMNKGQ
+36 
-50 KILSSNFFQDQKKK
+50 
-64 SEIFLDIAIPQLQNM
+64 
-79 RRTIDELQM
+79 
-88 MALLIDPDGYVLSLS
+88 
-103 GNQQTLKRAKHIN
+103 
-116 FIEGVKW
+116 
-123 TEAAV
+123 
-128 GTNAIGTALQIEEA
+128 
-142 IMISGTEHYSVAS
+142 
-155 HSWSCAAA
+155 
-163 PIHNDDG
+163 DG

-241 SKKVRERVSNWSRM
+241 NKKVRERVSNWSRM
-255 KLEDLMQNGLKPKLE
+255 KLEDLMQHGLKPKLE
-270 VPIYSNDRMIGKCI
+270 VPVYSNDRMIGKCI
-284 YVKENKQGN
+284 YVKENKREN
-293 VFSTSPFING
+293 LFSTSPFING
-303 VTFPGV
+303 ITFPGV

-352 NSSRKNGPFIAVNCG
+352 NSPRKNGPFIAVNCG

-426 QERIVTPIGSS
+426 QERTVTPIGSS
-437 KEVPVNIRII
+437 KEIPVNIRII

-491 IQDFCRRKNWNV
+491 IQHFCERKDWNV
-503 VFPKNIC
+503 VFPKSIC
-510 NQLSQHAWPGNIRE
+510 NQFSQHTWPGNIRE

-537 GREICGKQISFLLQT
+537 GREICEKQISFLLQT
-552 MMGNQNQLE
+552 MMGNHHQLA

-593 VSLAS
+593 VSLAA

-617 KSRFL
+617 

>member
-11 WKKFVDEGVLD
+11 WKKFINEGVLD

-64 SEIFLDIAIPQLQNM
+64 SEIFLDIAIPQIQNM
-79 RRTIDELQM
+79 RKTIDELQM

-103 GNQQTLKRAKHIN
+103 GNKQTLKRAKHIN

-128 GTNAIGTALQIEEA
+128 GTNAIGTALEIEEA
-142 IMISGTEHYSVAS
+142 IMISGTEHYSVVS

-241 SKKVRERVSNWSRM
+241 SKSVRERINNWSRM
-255 KLEDLMQNGLKPKLE
+255 KLEELMHHGLETKLE
-270 VPIYSNDRMIGKCI
+270 IPVYSNERMIGKCM
-284 YVKENKQGN
+284 YLKENEQMN
-293 VFSTSPFING
+293 TYSALTFIKG
-303 VTFPGV
+303 ITFPGV
-309 IGTSNA
+309 TGTSRA

-352 NSSRKNGPFIAVNCG
+352 NSPRKDGPFIAVNCG
-367 SLPKELMESELFG
+367 SLPKELIESELFG

-394 KGKFEQADGGTIFL
+394 KGKFEQANGGTLFL
-408 DEIGEVPPEM
+408 DEIGEVSPEM

-426 QERIVTPIGSS
+426 QERTITPIGSS

-491 IQDFCRRKNWNV
+491 IQHFCEQKNWNV
-503 VFPKNIC
+503 VFPKSIC
-510 NQLSQHAWPGNIRE
+510 NQFLQHTWPGNIRE
-524 LLNVLERIYILSQ
+524 LVNALERIYILSQ
-537 GREICGKQISFLLQT
+537 GREICEKQVALLIQT
-552 MMGNQNQLE
+552 MMGNQQQLE
-561 LQAENKTEHTLNFR
+561 LQVENKTEHTLNFR

-593 VSLAS
+593 VSLAA

-617 KSRFL
+617 

>member
-22 SNRIN
+22 SNRMN

-50 KILSSNFFQDQKKK
+50 KILSSNIFQDQKKK

-79 RRTIDELQM
+79 RKTIDELQM

-255 KLEDLMQNGLKPKLE
+255 KLEDLMQHGLKPKLE
-270 VPIYSNDRMIGKCI
+270 VPVYSNDRMIGKCI
-284 YVKENKQGN
+284 YVQENKQGN

-303 VTFPGV
+303 ITFPGV

-352 NSSRKNGPFIAVNCG
+352 NSPRKNGPFIAVNCG

-426 QERIVTPIGSS
+426 QERTVTPIGSS

-491 IQDFCRRKNWNV
+491 IQDFCERKNWNV
-503 VFPKNIC
+503 VFPKSIC
-510 NQLSQHAWPGNIRE
+510 NQFSQHTWPGNIRE

-537 GREICGKQISFLLQT
+537 GREICEKQISFLLQT
-552 MMGNQNQLE
+552 MMENQHQLA
-561 LQAENKTEHTLNFR
+561 LQTENKTEHTLNFR

-593 VSLAS
+593 VSLAA

-617 KSRFL
+617 

>member
-11 WKKFVDEGVLD
+11 WKKFIDKGVLD

-50 KILSSNFFQDQKKK
+50 KILSSNIFQEQKKK
-64 SEIFLDIAIPQLQNM
+64 SEIFLDIALPQIQNM
-79 RRTIDELQM
+79 RKTIDELQM

-103 GNQQTLKRAKHIN
+103 GNKQTLKRAKHIN

-128 GTNAIGTALQIEEA
+128 GTNAIGTALEIEEA

-241 SKKVRERVSNWSRM
+241 SKSVRERVTNWSRM
-255 KLEDLMQNGLKPKLE
+255 KLEDLMRYGLETKLE
-270 VPIYSNDRMIGKCI
+270 IPVYSNERMIGKCM
-284 YVKENKQGN
+284 YLKENKQMNTYSAFTFIKGIT
-293 VFSTSPFING
+293 FSG
-303 VTFPGV
+303 VT
-309 IGTSNA
+309 GTSKA

-327 PTDASVYVCG
+327 PTDVSVYVCG

-352 NSSRKNGPFIAVNCG
+352 NSPRKDGPFIAVNCG

-394 KGKFEQADGGTIFL
+394 KGKFEQANGGTLFL
-408 DEIGEVPPEM
+408 DEIGEVPSEM

-426 QERIVTPIGSS
+426 QERTITPIGSS

-481 IERKEDIPYF
+481 LERKEDIPYF
-491 IQDFCRRKNWNV
+491 IQHFCERKNWNV
-503 VFPKNIC
+503 VFPKSIC
-510 NQLSQHAWPGNIRE
+510 NQFLQHTWPGNIRE
-524 LLNVLERIYILSQ
+524 LVNVLERIYILSQ
-537 GREICGKQISFLLQT
+537 GREICEKQVAFLLQT
-552 MMGNQNQLE
+552 MMGNQQQLE
-561 LQAENKTEHTLNFR
+561 LQVENKTEHTLNFR

-580 DSMIEALEKTNGN
+580 DSMIEALQKTNGN
-593 VSLAS
+593 VSLAV

-610 RMQKYKL
+610 RMQKFNL
-617 KSRFL
+617 

>member
-1 MLASPFYLHT
+1 MLASLFYLHT

-50 KILSSNFFQDQKKK
+50 KILSSDIFQDQKKK
-64 SEIFLDIAIPQLQNM
+64 SEIFLDIAIPQIQNM
-79 RRTIDELQM
+79 RKTIDELQM

-155 HSWSCAAA
+155 HSWSCAAS

-241 SKKVRERVSNWSRM
+241 SKRVRERVCNWSRM
-255 KLEDLMQNGLKPKLE
+255 KLEDLIHNGLKSKLE
-270 VPIYSNDRMIGKCI
+270 VPVYSNDRMIGKCI
-284 YVKENKQGN
+284 YLKENKQAN
-293 VFSTSPFING
+293 LFSNFPFING
-303 VTFPGV
+303 ITFPGV
-309 IGTSNA
+309 IGTSSV

-352 NSSRKNGPFIAVNCG
+352 NSPRKNGPFIAVNCG

-426 QERIVTPIGSS
+426 QERTVTPIGSS

-491 IQDFCRRKNWNV
+491 IQHFCERKDWNV
-503 VFPKNIC
+503 VFPKSIC
-510 NQLSQHAWPGNIRE
+510 NQFSQHTWPGNIRE

-537 GREICGKQISFLLQT
+537 GREICEKQISFLLQT
-552 MMGNQNQLE
+552 MMGNQHQLE

-593 VSLAS
+593 VSLAA

-610 RMQKYKL
+610 RMQKFRL
-617 KSRFL
+617 

>member
-50 KILSSNFFQDQKKK
+50 KILSSNIFQDQKKK

-79 RRTIDELQM
+79 RKTIDELQM
-88 MALLIDPDGYVLSLS
+88 MALLIDPDDYVLSLS

-123 TEAAV
+123 TEATV

-255 KLEDLMQNGLKPKLE
+255 KLEDLMQHGLKPKLE
-270 VPIYSNDRMIGKCI
+270 VPVYSNDRMIGKCI

-303 VTFPGV
+303 ITFPGV

-352 NSSRKNGPFIAVNCG
+352 NSPRKNGPFIAVNCG

-426 QERIVTPIGSS
+426 QERTVTPIGSS

-491 IQDFCRRKNWNV
+491 IQDFCERKNWNV
-503 VFPKNIC
+503 VFPKSIG
-510 NQLSQHAWPGNIRE
+510 NQFSQHTWPGNIRE

-537 GREICGKQISFLLQT
+537 GREICEKQISFLLQT
-552 MMGNQNQLE
+552 MMENQHQLA
-561 LQAENKTEHTLNFR
+561 LQTENKTEHTLNFR

-593 VSLAS
+593 VSLAA

-617 KSRFL
+617 

>member
-11 WKKFVDEGVLD
+11 WKKFINEGVLD

-50 KILSSNFFQDQKKK
+50 KILSSDFFQDQKKK
-64 SEIFLDIAIPQLQNM
+64 SEIFLDIAIPQIQNM
-79 RRTIDELQM
+79 RKTIDELQM

-103 GNQQTLKRAKHIN
+103 GNKQTLKRAKHIN

-128 GTNAIGTALQIEEA
+128 GTNAIGTALEIEEA
-142 IMISGTEHYSVAS
+142 IMISGTEHYSVVS

-241 SKKVRERVSNWSRM
+241 SKSVRERINNWSRM
-255 KLEDLMQNGLKPKLE
+255 KLEELMHHGLETKLE
-270 VPIYSNDRMIGKCI
+270 IPVYSNERMIGKCM
-284 YVKENKQGN
+284 YLKENEQMN
-293 VFSTSPFING
+293 TYSALTFIKG
-303 VTFPGV
+303 ITFPGV
-309 IGTSNA
+309 TGTSRA

-352 NSSRKNGPFIAVNCG
+352 NSPRKDGPFIAVNCG
-367 SLPKELMESELFG
+367 SLPKELIESELFG

-394 KGKFEQADGGTIFL
+394 KGKFEQANGGTLFL

-426 QERIVTPIGSS
+426 QERTITPIGSS

-491 IQDFCRRKNWNV
+491 IQHFCEQKNWNV
-503 VFPKNIC
+503 VFPKSIC
-510 NQLSQHAWPGNIRE
+510 NQFLQHTWPGNIRE
-524 LLNVLERIYILSQ
+524 LVNALERIYILSQ
-537 GREICGKQISFLLQT
+537 GREICEKQVALLIQT
-552 MMGNQNQLE
+552 MMGNQQQLE
-561 LQAENKTEHTLNFR
+561 LQVENKTEHTLNFR

-580 DSMIEALEKTNGN
+580 DSMIEALQKTNGN
-593 VSLAS
+593 VSLAA

-617 KSRFL
+617 

>member
-36 CKQANVNPHMNKGQ
+36 CKEANVDPHINKGQ
-50 KILSSNFFQDQKKK
+50 KILSSNIFQDQKKK
-64 SEIFLDIAIPQLQNM
+64 SEILLDIAIPQIQNM
-79 RRTIDELQM
+79 RKTIDELQM

-103 GNQQTLKRAKHIN
+103 GNEQTLKRAKHIN

-128 GTNAIGTALQIEEA
+128 GTNAIGTALEIEEA

-241 SKKVRERVSNWSRM
+241 SKRVRERVCNWSRM
-255 KLEDLMQNGLKPKLE
+255 KLADLMHFGLKTKLE
-270 VPIYSNDRMIGKCI
+270 VPIYSNNRMIGKCI
-284 YVKENKQGN
+284 YVKENKQ
-293 VFSTSPFING
+293 VKSFSTFPFING
-303 VTFPGV
+303 ITFPGV
-309 IGTSNA
+309 IGTSSA

-352 NSSRKNGPFIAVNCG
+352 NSPRKNGPFIAVNCG
-367 SLPKELMESELFG
+367 ALPKELMESELFG

-426 QERIVTPIGSS
+426 QERTVTPIGSS
-437 KEVPVNIRII
+437 IEVPVNIRII

-491 IQDFCRRKNWNV
+491 IQQFCERKNWNI
-503 VFPKNIC
+503 VFPKSIC
-510 NQLSQHAWPGNIRE
+510 NQFALHTWPGNIRE

-537 GREICGKQISFLLQT
+537 GREICEKQISFLLQT
-552 MMGNQNQLE
+552 IMGNQHQLE
-561 LQAENKTEHTLNFR
+561 LQTENKTENTLNFR

-593 VSLAS
+593 VSLAA

-617 KSRFL
+617 

>member
-11 WKKFVDEGVLD
+11 WKKFVNEGVLD

-27 ERISESWHR
+27 TRISESWHR

-50 KILSSNFFQDQKKK
+50 NVLTSVFFQDQRKK
-64 SEIFLDIAIPQLQNM
+64 SEIFLDIALPHLQNM
-79 RRTIDELQM
+79 NKTINELQM

-103 GNQQTLKRAKHIN
+103 GNKQTLKRAKHIN

-128 GTNAIGTALQIEEA
+128 GTNAIGTALEIEEA

-155 HSWSCAAA
+155 HSWSCAAS

-232 NHRDVIVSA
+232 NHRDIVVSA
-241 SKKVRERVSNWSRM
+241 SKRIRDRVSNWSRM
-255 KLEDLMQNGLKPKLE
+255 KLGDLMQHGLHIKLE
-270 VPIYSNDRMIGKCI
+270 VPVYSNERLIGKCM
-284 YVKENKQGN
+284 YLEGNKQTN
-293 VFSTSPFING
+293 LYTAFPSVNG
-303 VTFPGV
+303 ISFPGV
-309 IGTSNA
+309 IGTSDS
-315 FQHTLEEIKLVS
+315 FQHTLEEIQLVS

-352 NSSRKNGPFIAVNCG
+352 NSPRKNGPFIAVNCG

-394 KGKFEQADGGTIFL
+394 KGKFEQADGGTLFL

-426 QERIVTPIGSS
+426 QERTVTPIGSS

-474 PLYVPSL
+474 PIYVPAL
-481 IERKEDIPYF
+481 LERIEDIPYF
-491 IQDFCRRKNWNV
+491 IQHFCERKNWNIQ
-503 VFPKNIC
+503 FPKSIC
-510 NQLSQHAWPGNIRE
+510 DQFSQYKWPGNIRE

-537 GREICGKQISFLLQT
+537 GRGICEKQISFLLQT
-552 MMGNQNQLE
+552 MMRNEERLE
-561 LQAENKTEHTLNFR
+561 LQAENKTEYTLSFR

-580 DSMIEALEKTNGN
+580 DSMTEALQKTNGN
-593 VSLAS
+593 VSLAA

-610 RMQKYKL
+610 RMQKFNL
-617 KSRFL
+617 

>member
-11 WKKFVDEGVLD
+11 WKKFVNEGVLD

-27 ERISESWHR
+27 QRISESWHR

-50 KILSSNFFQDQKKK
+50 KILSSNIFQEQKKK
-64 SEIFLDIAIPQLQNM
+64 SEIFLDIALPQIQNM
-79 RRTIDELQM
+79 RKTIDELQM

-103 GNQQTLKRAKHIN
+103 GNKQTLKRAKHIN

-123 TEAAV
+123 TESAV
-128 GTNAIGTALQIEEA
+128 GTNAIGTALEIEEA
-142 IMISGTEHYSVAS
+142 IMISGTEHYTVAS

-241 SKKVRERVSNWSRM
+241 SKSVRERINNWSRM
-255 KLEDLMQNGLKPKLE
+255 KLEELMHHGLETKLE
-270 VPIYSNDRMIGKCI
+270 IPVYSNERMIGKCM
-284 YVKENKQGN
+284 YLKENKQMNTYSALTFIKGIT
-293 VFSTSPFING
+293 FSG
-303 VTFPGV
+303 VT
-309 IGTSNA
+309 GTSRA

-352 NSSRKNGPFIAVNCG
+352 NSPRKDGPFIAVNCG

-394 KGKFEQADGGTIFL
+394 KGKFEQANGGTLFL

-426 QERIVTPIGSS
+426 QERTITPIGSS
-437 KEVPVNIRII
+437 KLVPVNIRII

-491 IQDFCRRKNWNV
+491 MQHFCERKNWNV
-503 VFPKNIC
+503 VFPKSIY
-510 NQLSQHAWPGNIRE
+510 NQFLQHTWPGNIRE
-524 LLNVLERIYILSQ
+524 LVNVLERIYILSQ
-537 GREICGKQISFLLQT
+537 GREICEKQVDFLLQT
-552 MMGNQNQLE
+552 MRGNQQQLE
-561 LQAENKTEHTLNFR
+561 LQVENKTEHTLHFR

-580 DSMIEALEKTNGN
+580 DSMIEALQKTNGN
-593 VSLAS
+593 VSLAA
-598 KLLDV
+598 KLLNV

-617 KSRFL
+617 

>member
-22 SNRIN
+22 SNRMN
-27 ERISESWHR
+27 ERISESWYR

-50 KILSSNFFQDQKKK
+50 KILSSNVFQDQKKK

-79 RRTIDELQM
+79 RKTIDELQM

-219 LDVIDSDEQVVIC
+219 LDVIDSEEQVVIC

-255 KLEDLMQNGLKPKLE
+255 KLEDLMQYGLKSKLE
-270 VPIYSNDRMIGKCI
+270 VPVYDNDRMIGKCI
-284 YVKENKQGN
+284 YVKENKQRN
-293 VFSTSPFING
+293 LFSTSKFINEI
-303 VTFPGV
+303 TFPGV

-426 QERIVTPIGSS
+426 QERTVTPIGSL

-452 DLLRLVEEGKFR
+452 DLLRLVEEGEFR

-481 IERKEDIPYF
+481 LERKEDISYF
-491 IQDFCRRKNWNV
+491 IQDFCERKNWNV
-503 VFPKNIC
+503 VFPTSIC
-510 NQLSQHAWPGNIRE
+510 NKLSQHKWPGNIRE

-537 GREICGKQISFLLQT
+537 GREICEKQISFLLQT
-552 MMGNQNQLE
+552 MMGNQQQLA
-561 LQAENKTEHTLNFR
+561 LQAENKIEHTFNFR

-593 VSLAS
+593 VSLAA

-617 KSRFL
+617 

>member
-1 MLASPFYLHT
+1 MLASLFYLHA
-11 WKKFVDEGVLD
+11 WKKFVNEGVLD

-27 ERISESWHR
+27 QRISESWHR

-50 KILSSNFFQDQKKK
+50 KVLSSNIFREQKKK
-64 SEIFLDIAIPQLQNM
+64 SEIFLDIALPQIQNL
-79 RRTIDELQM
+79 RKTIDELQM

-103 GNQQTLKRAKHIN
+103 GNKQTLKRAKHIN

-128 GTNAIGTALQIEEA
+128 GTNAIGTALEIEEA

-170 KLIGVLDFSCPIEF
+170 KLIGILDFSCPIEC

-241 SKKVRERVSNWSRM
+241 SKSVRERVTNWSRM
-255 KLEDLMQNGLKPKLE
+255 KLEDLVHHGLETKLE
-270 VPIYSNDRMIGKCI
+270 IPVYSNERMIGKCM
-284 YVKENKQGN
+284 YLKENKQMN
-293 VFSTSPFING
+293 TYSAFTFIKG
-303 VTFPGV
+303 ITFPGV
-309 IGTSNA
+309 TGTSKA

-352 NSSRKNGPFIAVNCG
+352 NSPRKDGPFIAVNCG

-394 KGKFEQADGGTIFL
+394 KGKFEQANGGTLFL

-426 QERIVTPIGSS
+426 QERTITPIGSS

-491 IQDFCRRKNWNV
+491 IQHFCERKNWNV
-503 VFPKNIC
+503 VFPKSIC
-510 NQLSQHAWPGNIRE
+510 NQFLQHTWPGNIRE
-524 LLNVLERIYILSQ
+524 LVNALERIYILSQ
-537 GREICGKQISFLLQT
+537 GREICEKQVAFLIQT
-552 MMGNQNQLE
+552 MMGNQQQLE
-561 LQAENKTEHTLNFR
+561 LQVENKTEHTLNFR

-593 VSLAS
+593 VSLAA
-598 KLLDV
+598 KLLNV

-617 KSRFL
+617 